1 MSSNNDDDDNYW
13 DSDLKLSVLAA
24 PNVTGAGCWSVGSKL
39 KKHLSR
45 CVSWAP
51 EDMG

>member
-24 PNVTGAGCWSVGSKL
+24 PNVTGAGCWSGLQIEEAFV
-39 KKHLSR
+39 
-45 CVSWAP
+45 
-51 EDMG
+51 